1 MTDIFERAITADYL
15 RTQEKF
21 SEANSWL
28 VENIV
33 PVGQAGLVVAPS
45 KSFKSSMT
53 LNMAIAVSQ
62 GKEFAGLRTKK
73 GNVLII
79 DQEDTDFVLH
89 QRLNS
94 YGEEE
99 QLKGLH
105 FLTGGMF
112 RLDNNNHMNRL
123 YTFIK
128 ENDIKLV
135 ILDNLKDLLSTE
147 DTLNDMSRMNNVLNK
162 ITRLKLMLNDVTF
175 ILVAHARKS
184 VADESLDNKEFRVR
198 STHALGSSAIGSWF
212 EFCLTMSPKLGK
224 YSRYSIMSVE
234 ARNFA
239 FNKELYFGYVA
250 DKFLMIDPTKKEPE
264 PDSELV
270 EKVKKETE
278 IEITNDENVTFLEL
292 AKSQGKVVEIDN

>member
-62 GKEFAGLRTKK
+62 GKEFAGLRTKQ

-89 QRLNS
+89 QRLNG

-99 QLKGLH
+99 QLKGLY

-112 RLDNNNHMNRL
+112 RLDNDNHMNRL

-128 ENDIKLV
+128 ENNIKLV
-135 ILDNLKDLLSTE
+135 ILDNLKDLLSAE

-175 ILVAHARKS
+175 ILIAHARKS

-212 EFCLTMSPKLGK
+212 EFCLTMSPKIGK
-224 YSRYSIMSVE
+224 HSKYSIMSVE

-264 PDSELV
+264 PDTELI
-270 EKVKKETE
+270 EKVKEETE
-278 IEITNDENVTFLEL
+278 NEITKEDNVAFLEL
-292 AKSQGKVVEIDN
+292 AKSQGKVMEIDN

>member
-62 GKEFAGLRTKK
+62 GKEFAGLRTKQ

-112 RLDNNNHMNRL
+112 RLDNDNHMNRL

-128 ENDIKLV
+128 KNDIKLV

-175 ILVAHARKS
+175 ILIAHARKS

-212 EFCLTMSPKLGK
+212 EFCLTMSPKIGK
-224 YSRYSIMSVE
+224 HSRYSIMSVE

-264 PDSELV
+264 PDTELV
-270 EKVKKETE
+270 EKVKAETPLETTKESAQA
-278 IEITNDENVTFLEL
+278 FLDL
-292 AKSQGKVVEIDN
+292 AREQGKVIENE